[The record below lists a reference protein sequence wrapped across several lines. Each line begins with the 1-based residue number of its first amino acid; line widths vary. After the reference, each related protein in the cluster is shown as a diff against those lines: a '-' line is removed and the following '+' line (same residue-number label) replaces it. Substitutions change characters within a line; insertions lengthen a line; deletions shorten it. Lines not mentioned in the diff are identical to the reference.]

1 MKFEF
6 MTASRI
12 IVERD
17 GLKQIGKLAKSFG
30 QRVLLVGRLASDDTK
45 RAIEYLNNE
54 GCIVTPVNVKG
65 EPSVESINEILAIS
79 RKNQCEVVIAIGG
92 GSVLDSGKTIA
103 ALMTNTNDIMD
114 YLEVIGNG
122 VAVSKKSLPFIAVP
136 TTSGTGAEATKN
148 ATILSAE
155 HKVKVSIRS
164 PYMLPDVVLI
174 DPQLTVSVP
183 KDVTASTGL
192 DALTQVLEPYVSKM
206 ANPITDA
213 FAKEGLTRAARS
225 LKKAYDH
232 GDDIDAREDMAIAS
246 LFGGVALANAKL
258 GAVHGF
264 AGVLGGMYPIP
275 HGVVC
280 ARLLPFVTRKNIEV
294 LNARDADN
302 PAVKRY
308 ADVAK
313 ILTGDPDAKA
323 SDGVAWLE
331 DLCKHLDV
339 ASLSHFGVKEE
350 HFEEIINKSMN
361 ASSMKGNPIELTFDE
376 LKDILKQ
383 AL

>member
-12 IVERD
+12 IVERG
-17 GLKQIGKLAKSFG
+17 GLKQVGKLAKSFG
-30 QRVLLVGRLASDDTK
+30 ERVLLVGRLASDDTK
-45 RAIEYLNNE
+45 KAIEYLNNE
-54 GCIVTPVNVKG
+54 GCIVTEVNVKG
-65 EPSVESINEILAIS
+65 EPSVDSINEILALS
-79 RKNQCEVVIAIGG
+79 KANQCEVVVAIGG

-122 VAVSKKSLPFIAVP
+122 VPVSKKSLPFIAVP

-148 ATILSAE
+148 ATILSAA

-164 PYMLPDVVLI
+164 PYMLPDVVLL
-174 DPQLTVSVP
+174 DAQLTVSVP

-225 LKKAYDH
+225 LKKAYDQ

-246 LFGGVALANAKL
+246 LFGGISLANAKL

-264 AGVLGGMYPIP
+264 AGVLGGMFPIP

-294 LNARDADN
+294 LNARDSLN

-308 ADVAK
+308 EDVAK
-313 ILTGDPDAKA
+313 ILTDNPSAKA
-323 SDGVAWLE
+323 MDGVAWLE

-339 ASLSHFGVKEE
+339 APLRAFGVKEE

-361 ASSMKGNPIELTFDE
+361 ASSMKGNPIDLTFDE
-376 LKDILKQ
+376 LKDILQK

>member
-12 IVERD
+12 IVERG
-17 GLKQIGKLAKSFG
+17 GLKQVGKLAKSFG

-45 RAIEYLNNE
+45 KAIDILNNE
-54 GCIVTPVNVKG
+54 GCIVTSVNVKG
-65 EPSVESINEILAIS
+65 EPSVDSINEILGLS
-79 RKNQCEVVIAIGG
+79 RKNQCEVVVAIGG

-122 VAVSKKSLPFIAVP
+122 VPVSKKSLPFIAVP

-148 ATILSAE
+148 ATILSAP

-164 PYMLPDVVLI
+164 PYMLPDVVLL

-213 FAKEGLTRAARS
+213 FAKEGLVRAARS
-225 LKKAYDH
+225 LKKAYDQ

-246 LFGGVALANAKL
+246 LFGGISLANAKL

-264 AGVLGGMYPIP
+264 AGVLGGMFPIP

-294 LNARDADN
+294 LNARDPQN

-308 ADVAK
+308 EDVAQL
-313 ILTGDPDAKA
+313 LTGNPNAKA
-323 SDGVAWLE
+323 MDGVAWLE
-331 DLCKHLDV
+331 ELCKHLDV
-339 ASLSHFGVKEE
+339 APLSHFGVKEE
-350 HFEEIINKSMN
+350 FFEEIINKSMN
-361 ASSMKGNPIELTFDE
+361 ASSMKGNPIDLTFDE
-376 LKDILKQ
+376 LKDILLQ

>member
-6 MTASRI
+6 MTARRI

-17 GLKQIGKLAKSFG
+17 GLNQIGKLTKSFG

-45 RAIEYLNNE
+45 KAIELLKE
-54 GCIVTPVNVKG
+54 SGCDVVSVNVKG
-65 EPSVESINEILAIS
+65 EPSVESINEILAVS
-79 RKNQCEVVIAIGG
+79 RKHQSEVVVAIGG

-103 ALMTNTNDIMD
+103 ALMTNTNDLMD

-122 VAVSKKSLPFIAVP
+122 VPVSKKSLPFIAVP

-148 ATILSAE
+148 ATILSAA

-164 PYMLPDVVLI
+164 PYMLPDVVLL
-174 DPQLTVSVP
+174 DPVLTVSVP

-213 FAKEGLTRAARS
+213 FAKEGLARAAKS
-225 LKKAYDH
+225 LKTAYDQ
-232 GDDIDAREDMAIAS
+232 GENIDAREDMAIAS
-246 LFGGVALANAKL
+246 LFGGIALANAKL

-264 AGVLGGMYPIP
+264 AGVLGGMFPIP

-294 LNARDADN
+294 LNARDPDN

-308 ADVAK
+308 EDVAK
-313 ILTGDPDAKA
+313 ILTGNPNAHA
-323 SDGVAWLE
+323 LDGVKWLE

-339 ASLSHFGVKEE
+339 ASLSHFGVTEN
-350 HFEEIINKSMN
+350 HFDEIIKKSMN
-361 ASSMKGNPIELTFDE
+361 ASSMKGNPIVLTYDE
-376 LKDILKQ
+376 LKDILQQ

>member
-12 IVERD
+12 IVEQG
-17 GLKQIGKLAKSFG
+17 GLKQIGKLSKSFG

-45 RAIEYLNNE
+45 KAIEYLSNE
-54 GCIVTPVNVKG
+54 GCLVTPINVKG
-65 EPSVESINEILAIS
+65 EPSVDSINEILAVS
-79 RKNQCEVVIAIGG
+79 RENQCEVVVAIGG

-122 VAVSKKSLPFIAVP
+122 VPVSKKSLPFIAVP

-164 PYMLPDVVLI
+164 PYMLPDVVLL
-174 DPQLTVSVP
+174 DPQLTLSVP

-213 FAKEGLTRAARS
+213 FAKEGLARAARS
-225 LKKAYDH
+225 LKKAYDQ
-232 GDDIDAREDMAIAS
+232 GDDIDAREDMAIVS
-246 LFGGVALANAKL
+246 LFGGIALANAKL

-264 AGVLGGMYPIP
+264 AGVLGGMFPIP

-294 LNARDADN
+294 LNARDPQN

-308 ADVAK
+308 EDVAK
-313 ILTGDPDAKA
+313 ILTGDPNAKA
-323 SDGVAWLE
+323 MDGVAWLE

-339 ASLSHFGVKEE
+339 APLSHFGVKEE
-350 HFEEIINKSMN
+350 YFEEIINKSMN

-376 LKDILKQ
+376 LKDILQQ

>member
-6 MTASRI
+6 MTANRI
-12 IVERD
+12 IVERG
-17 GLKQIGKLAKSFG
+17 GLKQIGKLTKSIG

-45 RAIEYLNNE
+45 NAIEYLNNE

-65 EPSVESINEILAIS
+65 EPSVDSINEILAVS
-79 RKNQCEVVIAIGG
+79 RENQCEVVVAIGG

-122 VAVSKKSLPFIAVP
+122 VPVSKKSLPFIAVP

-148 ATILSAE
+148 ATILSAA

-164 PYMLPDVVLI
+164 PYMLPDVVLL
-174 DPQLTVSVP
+174 DPELTISVP

-206 ANPITDA
+206 ANPITDS
-213 FAKEGLTRAARS
+213 FAKEGLTRASRS
-225 LKKAYDH
+225 LKTAYDH
-232 GDDIDAREDMAIAS
+232 GDDIDAREDMAIVS
-246 LFGGVALANAKL
+246 LFGGIALANAKL

-264 AGVLGGMYPIP
+264 AGVLGGMFPIP

-294 LNARDADN
+294 LNARDTQN

-308 ADVAK
+308 EDVAK
-313 ILTGDPDAKA
+313 ILTQNPDAKA
-323 SDGVAWLE
+323 LDGVVWLE
-331 DLCKHLDV
+331 ELCNHLDV
-339 ASLSHFGVKEE
+339 ASLSHFGLKEE
-350 HFEEIINKSMN
+350 HFDEIIKKSMN
-361 ASSMKGNPIELTFDE
+361 ASSMKGNPIELTYDE
-376 LKDILKQ
+376 LKDILQQ